1 MALPIIFVAVLNFNS
16 PYYRSAD
23 SPILPYAV
31 SLFRVR
37 EKEREGDIP
46 QLYRFHFFTIGHAL
60 FMPKKSRIDAAGAL
74 HHIITRGIERGKIF
88 KKVCEILQLRST
100 ELWAPDKQRRRVQA
114 RSLFCYWACRELEIS
129 MAALS
134 RKLNISE
141 SALSLS
147 VKRGEKLAQEKSHS
161 LI

>member
-1 MALPIIFVAVLNFNS
+1 MALPILFVAVLNFNS
-16 PYYRSAD
+16 PYCRSAD

-37 EKEREGDIP
+37 EKEREGD
-46 QLYRFHFFTIGHAL
+46 FHSYIVSIFLPLCHAL
-60 FMPKKSRIDAAGAL
+60 FMPRKSRIDAAGAL
-74 HHIITRGIERGKIF
+74 HHIIARGIARGKIF
-88 KKVCEILQLRST
+88 KVCEILQLRST
-100 ELWAPDKQRRRVQA
+100 ELWAPGKQRRRMQA
-114 RSLFCYWACRELEIS
+114 RSLFYYWACRELEIS
-129 MAALS
+129 MAALF

-147 VKRGEKLAQEKSHS
+147 VKRGEKLAQEKSYS